1 MTDHGHL
8 WLLEAISRFRNL
20 WKVDKKN
27 SEGKKKSWQTELWM
41 KNRELSI
48 DQEEVMFPLS
58 LVIHFDRVENKIN
71 KVNKGKWSL
80 DVRER

>member
-1 MTDHGHL
+1 
-8 WLLEAISRFRNL
+8 
-20 WKVDKKN
+20 
-27 SEGKKKSWQTELWM
+27 M